1 MMPPFSWIFRNA
13 EQQHLHFLSKI
24 DGKSPYLFKWYPHP
38 YLILLYVALGRN
50 GVKWCDSVIEE
61 RMSDVPSRSIAK
73 AFEGERLVV
82 GFIISSGFTLC
93 S

>member
-1 MMPPFSWIFRNA
+1 M
-13 EQQHLHFLSKI
+13 
-24 DGKSPYLFKWYPHP
+24 
-38 YLILLYVALGRN
+38 ALGRN

-73 AFEGERLVV
+73 NFEGERLVV